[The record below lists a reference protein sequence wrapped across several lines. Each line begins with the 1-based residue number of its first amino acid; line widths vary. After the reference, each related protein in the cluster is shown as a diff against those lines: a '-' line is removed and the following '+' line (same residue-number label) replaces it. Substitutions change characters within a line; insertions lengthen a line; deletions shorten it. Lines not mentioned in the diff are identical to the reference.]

1 MASRPT
7 PRQLALAVARA
18 GALGA
23 LALIDPNRLS
33 GARKHLY
40 WLGAGALTSAESLA
54 GDQEQIPGTRPAL
67 AVGITGATYGAQDLL
82 ARRDKW
88 TMDFLARR
96 GVHHPRRWMAVLTAV
111 GSLAITLFE
120 ARRDSALQE
129 ARYVWDGQDPVAA
142 EPLPEDVRDIV
153 TGLLDTVDGWGGRGT
168 ARPTG
173 RCPVPE
179 QQRGDRVR
187 DPRRCP
193 HPAAGELHLPR
204 GWHLRTRRPHPRDH
218 PGHRRGQA
226 RLALPV
232 HRTELGGR
240 RPGAGLVLAGRGN
253 PFLRRGFGLIVAPA
267 ALHRPPVGAR
277 TGHERLP
284 V

>member
-7 PRQLALAVARA
+7 PRHIVLAVARA

-23 LALIDPNRLS
+23 LTLIDPNRLS

-82 ARRDKW
+82 ARGDKW

-96 GVHHPRRWMAVLTAV
+96 GVRHPRRWMAVLTAV

-153 TGLLDTVDGWGGRGT
+153 TGLLDTVDGWGVAELRAQLADARCRNSNGVIEFEIPDDAPTPLLESYTFPATGTFERDGRTHVIILDIDEGKLAWLSQLT
-168 ARPTG
+168 EPSWEDG
-173 RCPVPE
+173 DPE
-179 QQRGDRVR
+179 PDWSW
-187 DPRRCP
+187 
-193 HPAAGELHLPR
+193 PAAATLSFAEGS
-204 GWHLRTRRPHPRDH
+204 
-218 PGHRRGQA
+218 A
-226 RLALPV
+226 
-232 HRTELGGR
+232 
-240 RPGAGLVLAGRGN
+240 
-253 PFLRRGFGLIVAPA
+253 
-267 ALHRPPVGAR
+267 
-277 TGHERLP
+277 
-284 V
+284 